1 MFSFINIVRA
11 LATCLITNSHF
22 SPIYTYDIIAKG
34 GALGN
39 SLFFLAT
46 GFCLANCNGR
56 FGNWYS
62 KRLLRLYVPL
72 LLVSGFYLC
81 VGKNIVE
88 TVFFSYIFPQNY
100 WFICALVILYP
111 LYYLAVKYP
120 FRNCKYSYT
129 VVLILL
135 YAIIYMF
142 LDKSR
147 YMVETVE
154 FFAIRFSYIFSFF
167 LMLVGAYL
175 RKHFQEIREKL
186 CTKRIRILFMFF
198 VFIILYFGFILLMG
212 RFKEL
217 YRIQYFETVLCI
229 LTSLSLFLFVMLFEN
244 DITDKKTNV
253 LVRSFGFLGSCT
265 LEIYLVQFPIINF
278 VSELPFSSIL
288 KFIIAVSSILGCAY
302 ILKKFSGYFIGKVSK
317 VSDE

>member
-46 GFCLANCNGR
+46 GFCLANCNGGFR
-56 FGNWYS
+56 SWYS

-72 LLVSGFYLC
+72 LFVSGFYLY
-81 VGKNIVE
+81 VGNSIIE
-88 TVFFSYIFPQNY
+88 TVFFSFIFPQNY
-100 WFICALVILYP
+100 WFVCALVILYP

-120 FRNCKYSYT
+120 FKNRKYVYT
-129 VVLILL
+129 AVLVLL
-135 YAIIYMF
+135 YAVIYMF

-147 YMVETVE
+147 YMVETIE

-167 LMLVGAYL
+167 LMLLGAYF

-186 CTKRIRILFMFF
+186 CKQRSWILLAVF
-198 VFIILYFGFILLMG
+198 VFLILYFGFILLMG
-212 RFKEL
+212 RFEEL
-217 YRIQYFETVLCI
+217 YQIQYFETILCI
-229 LTSLSLFLFVMLFEN
+229 LTSSSLFLFVMLFEN
-244 DITDKKTNV
+244 DISHKKRSV
-253 LVRSFGFLGSCT
+253 VVRSLSFLGTCT
-265 LEIYLVQFPIINF
+265 LEIYLVQFPIISF
-278 VSELPFSSIL
+278 VGTLPLPSIL

-302 ILKKFSGYFIGKVSK
+302 LLKTVSGYIIPKR
-317 VSDE
+317 